1 MTSTPRHIR
10 KNSGPLGNQIE
21 NKKSVNK
28 GTSYYGI
35 IILDNK
41 IKKIVEG
48 ELKGYENFVKE
59 SEKLL
64 KKYKVEP
71 KEKSIMANIFSF
83 ASMKLDLLND
93 NSDAKI
99 ADMLTKGFTM
109 GVVDITK
116 RIDNFKDD
124 ADSKII
130 NLAKDLKKFSEE
142 NIELLKPYL

>member
-1 MTSTPRHIR
+1 MNE
-10 KNSGPLGNQIE
+10 NSEILEYIYQNTKMG
-21 NKKSVNK
+21 VNSLTNLINMINGK
-28 GTSYYGI
+28 
-35 IILDNK
+35 DNK

-93 NSDAKI
+93 NSDARI

>member
-1 MTSTPRHIR
+1 MNE
-10 KNSGPLGNQIE
+10 NSEILEYIYQNAKMGVNSLTNLINMINGN
-21 NKKSVNK
+21 
-28 GTSYYGI
+28 
-35 IILDNK
+35 DNK

-93 NSDAKI
+93 NSDARI